1 MDGCWVSLPPHTYGH
16 EPSDWVTEWCCELQ
30 ACVPCCVLPGLVV
43 GHPAAARGAAKGPT
57 VMRSVFSPLAPFT
70 LLLTLSTDTNATA
83 RMIPWVAEDSAL
95 GQQ

>member
-1 MDGCWVSLPPHTYGH
+1 M
-16 EPSDWVTEWCCELQ
+16 
-30 ACVPCCVLPGLVV
+30 
-43 GHPAAARGAAKGPT
+43 GPT